1 MYDYIKGIFSYK
13 TINIKGAY
21 AVIEAAGIGYQLEI
35 LPRDYEQL
43 PKEGEEL
50 KIYSVLL
57 HREDKMSLCGFLRR
71 EDRDIF
77 NVLTS
82 VSGVGSKMALT
93 LLNSFKVK
101 DLVGFVL
108 DGDYKELTKAKGV
121 GPKLAQKIILELKD
135 KLTSYQNDTITL
147 PKGNNISSEENNSQ
161 NVQDAQMVLVS
172 LGYEKKEISEAVAKA
187 VNTLSQ
193 SAPAEEIL
201 KKSLQILSI

>member
-1 MYDYIKGIFSYK
+1 MYDYIKGTFSYK
-13 TINIKGAY
+13 SISSKGAF
-21 AVIEAAGIGYQLEI
+21 AVVEAAGVGYILEI
-35 LPRDYEQL
+35 LPRDYELL
-43 PKEGEEL
+43 PQEGENI
-50 KIYSVLL
+50 KVFSVLL

-101 DLVGFVL
+101 DLIGFVL

-135 KLTSYQNDTITL
+135 KLTSYQSDSVSI
-147 PKGNNISSEENNSQ
+147 PKGNTISSGSQSQ
-161 NVQDAQMVLVS
+161 NAQDAQMVLVS
-172 LGYEKKEISEAVAKA
+172 LGYEKNEINNAITKA
-187 VNTLSQ
+187 LNSLPEG
-193 SAPAEEIL
+193 AAAEEIL
-201 KKSLQILSI
+201 KKALQILSV